1 MIKDYGLTK
10 DFIPKF
16 TITNRITTGLPRIER
31 ARDFLAAAKLSE
43 NWGCTIANGRSD
55 ELHPDSARS

>member
-1 MIKDYGLTK
+1 MIFT
-10 DFIPKF
+10 PKF
-16 TITNRITTGLPRIER
+16 TITNHITAGLTRIER
-31 ARDFLAAAKLSE
+31 ARGFLAAAKLSE